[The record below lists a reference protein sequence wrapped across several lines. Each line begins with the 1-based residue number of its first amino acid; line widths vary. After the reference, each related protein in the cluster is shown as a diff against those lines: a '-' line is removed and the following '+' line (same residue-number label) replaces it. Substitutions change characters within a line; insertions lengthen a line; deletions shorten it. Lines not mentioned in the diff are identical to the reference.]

1 MILYGI
7 IKKKEK
13 EKVLD
18 KNENPIA
25 QSTDTSYI
33 AADSNNQSDLPQKST
48 WLNNDL

>member
-7 IKKKEK
+7 INKK

-18 KNENPIA
+18 KNESSIA
-25 QSTDTSYI
+25 QFTDTSYI
-33 AADSNNQSDLPQKST
+33 AADSNNQSVLPQKST